1 MTSETVSLTAQNHA
15 QLARDL
21 LAESDRTFAARKHLP
36 ASAMLWEATVHAVMA
51 VASRR
56 GWSCDGSR
64 LALRKAVERLAEEE
78 ADDLIS
84 LKYIYAENFRDNAE
98 SDFMEF
104 RDIAYDSAKARDY
117 IRCLLALV

>member
-21 LAESDRTFAARKHLP
+21 LAESDRKLAARQRLP
-36 ASAMLWEATVHAVMA
+36 ASAMLWEATAHAIMA

-56 GWSCDGSR
+56 GWSCDGSS
-64 LALRKAVERLAEEE
+64 LGLRKTVERLAEAE

-98 SDFMEF
+98 LDFMEF